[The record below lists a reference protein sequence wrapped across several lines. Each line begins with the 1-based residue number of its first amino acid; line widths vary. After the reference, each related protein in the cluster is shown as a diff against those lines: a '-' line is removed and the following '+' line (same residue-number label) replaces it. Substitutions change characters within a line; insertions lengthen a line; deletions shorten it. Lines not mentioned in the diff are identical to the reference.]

1 MGQEASEPRVEALG
15 ARFQSRGG
23 LCLLEA
29 PGNPAPR
36 KRPRLAF
43 NLVIHNPEQTGAHS
57 PNLEDRGA
65 ARWLLT
71 EEECDESTF
80 HVHPGRLR
88 RRRLLAP
95 HAECRYQGETAR
107 PRRAA
112 PGPRG

>member
-15 ARFQSRGG
+15 ARFQSHGG

-29 PGNPAPR
+29 PGNPAPGKHR
-36 KRPRLAF
+36 RLAF
-43 NLVIHNPEQTGAHS
+43 NLVIHKPEQPGAHS
-57 PNLEDRGA
+57 PILEDRGA

-95 HAECRYQGETAR
+95 HAARRLPGETAR
-107 PRRAA
+107 AAPRR
-112 PGPRG
+112 